1 MSSFVFCFYAAGYL
15 FIFSEAL
22 RIDGHVIL
30 HFQVIIIEHL
40 FAYRDLL
47 SEDIVVDINV
57 FALGI

>member
-1 MSSFVFCFYAAGYL
+1 MFCLSDAGYFFL
-15 FIFSEAL
+15 FSEAL
-22 RIDGHVIL
+22 CIDGHAVI

-47 SEDIVVDINV
+47 YEDIVVDINV